1 MKSKCKC
8 CESIDLLTCLDLG
21 AGGRLSVSS
30 LQPCVCKPTKPVG
43 PTKPGLHR
51 IILFSLLGL
60 AFLRSHFAGF
70 WLNLTKRFIRSLN
83 ETNITISYLTLSQ
96 ETETLT
102 HCNFCT
108 SSLLK
113 LSSFPKGFRTG

>member
-8 CESIDLLTCLDLG
+8 CEWIDLLTCLDLG

-51 IILFSLLGL
+51 IILFSLLG
-60 AFLRSHFAGF
+60 SCIFALTF
-70 WLNLTKRFIRSLN
+70 CWLLVKLDKNILKELKRNQHYYFVSDFESRD
-83 ETNITISYLTLSQ
+83 
-96 ETETLT
+96 
-102 HCNFCT
+102 
-108 SSLLK
+108 
-113 LSSFPKGFRTG
+113 